1 MGYVPRPTR
10 SAWSA
15 LSPIARMNE
24 PTTTSP
30 APDPTAP
37 ASALTFAALPLAP
50 PLARAIAVLGFTG
63 MTPVQAHALPALLTG
78 ADVIAQARTGS
89 GKTVAFGLA
98 LLARVDVDLAR
109 VQVLVLCPTRELADQ
124 VSAEIRRLA
133 RFIANLRVVTLCGGV
148 PVRTQRPALQTP
160 PHVVVGTPGR
170 ILDHLARATLELADL
185 RVLVLD
191 EADRMLDMGFLDAIT
206 EVVAQTPRTR
216 QTLLFSA
223 TYPDDIRALS
233 RTLQRNPVTITVDNV
248 VDHTELEQTFFAVD
262 PAGKLDALAAILLH
276 HRPASALVFC
286 QTRNDVRDVCAQL
299 AGRGFSALA
308 LHGELEQRERDE
320 VLLRFANN
328 SCTVLVA
335 TDVAARGLDIKGL
348 AAVVSWEL
356 PRDPDVHLHR
366 IGRTGRAGHK
376 GLAFALCAPF
386 ERERLAALEQSQSAP
401 IRWGQLPRPADPRP
415 APPPMTTLIIEGG
428 RQDKLRAGDLL
439 GALTGDIG
447 LPSEVVGK
455 IDIHPRHTYV
465 AIRSD
470 RAEPALKGLR
480 ARKIKGRSFRAWVLK

>member
-1 MGYVPRPTR
+1 MQ
-10 SAWSA
+10 
-15 LSPIARMNE
+15 
-24 PTTTSP
+24 TTQTT
-30 APDPTAP
+30 PDTHE
-37 ASALTFAALPLAP
+37 TFAALSLAP
-50 PLARAIAVLGFTG
+50 PLAQAIAVLGFAR
-63 MTPVQAHALPALLTG
+63 MTPVQAHTLPSLLEG
-78 ADVIAQARTGS
+78 KDVIAQARTGS

-124 VSAEIRRLA
+124 VSAEVRRLA

-148 PVRTQRPALQTP
+148 PVRTQKPALQAA

-170 ILDHLARATLELADL
+170 ILDHLARENLELGGL

-191 EADRMLDMGFLDAIT
+191 EADRMLDMGFLGPIT
-206 EVVAQTPRTR
+206 EVVEQAPKSR

-233 RTLQRNPVTITVDNV
+233 RKLQRSPVAVTVDTL
-248 VDHTELEQTFFAVD
+248 VDRADLEQVFFAVE
-262 PAGKLDALAAILLH
+262 PAAKLDALAALLLE
-276 HRPASALVFC
+276 HRPESALVFC

-299 AGRGFSALA
+299 GRRGFSALA

-320 VLLRFANN
+320 VLLRFANK
-328 SCTVLVA
+328 SCAVLVA

-348 AAVVSWEL
+348 SAVVAWEL
-356 PRDPDVHLHR
+356 STDPDVHLHR

-376 GLAFALCAPF
+376 GLALALCSPH
-386 ERERLAALEQSQSAP
+386 ERDRVAALERAQDAP
-401 IRWGQLPRPADPRP
+401 VRWGKLPRPADSRP
-415 APPPMTTLIIEGG
+415 TRPPMTTLIIEGG

-447 LPSEVVGK
+447 LPGDVVGK
-455 IDIHPRHTYV
+455 IDILPRHTYV
-465 AIRSD
+465 AIRND
-470 RAEPALKGLR
+470 RAAIALQGLR
-480 ARKIKGRSFRAWVLK
+480 AGRIKGRSFRAWVLQ